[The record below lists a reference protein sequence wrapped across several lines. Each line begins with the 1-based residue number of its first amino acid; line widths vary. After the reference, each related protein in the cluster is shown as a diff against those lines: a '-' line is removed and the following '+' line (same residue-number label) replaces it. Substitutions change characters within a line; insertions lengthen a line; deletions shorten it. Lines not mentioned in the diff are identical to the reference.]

1 MGSKMA
7 NLESDEELY
16 KALRTLAMGASIEE
30 MGKDGE
36 GNTKIFK
43 RKLPPNFEAIRYIY
57 ENKKPKKV
65 SIAYGLRNEEVI
77 ENGNS
82 KTA

>member
-1 MGSKMA
+1 MA

-30 MGKDGE
+30 VGKDQDGKA
-36 GNTKIFK
+36 KIFK
-43 RKLPPNFEAIRYIY
+43 RKLPPNFEAIKYIY

-65 SIAYGLRNEEVI
+65 SIAYGLRNEEGI

>member
-1 MGSKMA
+1 MA
-7 NLESDEELY
+7 NLEADAELY
-16 KALRTLAMGASIEE
+16 SALRTLAIGASIEE
-30 MGKDGE
+30 IGKDNDGKS
-36 GNTKIFK
+36 KIFK
-43 RKLPPNFEAIRYIY
+43 RKLPPNFEAIKYIY

-65 SIAYGLRNEEVI
+65 SIAYGLKNEEGI

>member
-16 KALRTLAMGASIEE
+16 KALRTLALGASIEE
-30 MGKDGE
+30 VGKDQDGKA
-36 GNTKIFK
+36 KIFK
-43 RKLPPNFEAIRYIY
+43 RKLPPNFEAIKYIY

-65 SIAYGLRNEEVI
+65 SIAYGLRNEEGI

>member
-1 MGSKMA
+1 MA

-16 KALRTLAMGASIEE
+16 KAPRTLAMGASIEE
-30 MGKDGE
+30 VGKDQDGKA
-36 GNTKIFK
+36 KIFK

-65 SIAYGLRNEEVI
+65 SIAYGLRNEEGI

>member
-1 MGSKMA
+1 MA

-16 KALRTLAMGASIEE
+16 KALRTLALGASIEE
-30 MGKDGE
+30 MGKDQDGKA
-36 GNTKIFK
+36 KIFK
-43 RKLPPNFEAIRYIY
+43 RKLPPNFEAIKYIY

-65 SIAYGLRNEEVI
+65 SIAYGLRDKEGI

-82 KTA
+82 KTT

>member
-1 MGSKMA
+1 MA

-16 KALRTLAMGASIEE
+16 KALRTLALCASIEE
-30 MGKDGE
+30 MGKDQDGKA
-36 GNTKIFK
+36 KIFK
-43 RKLPPNFEAIRYIY
+43 RKLPPNFEAIKYIY

-65 SIAYGLRNEEVI
+65 SIAYGLINKEEI

-82 KTA
+82 

>member
-1 MGSKMA
+1 MA
-7 NLESDEELY
+7 NLEGDEELY

-30 MGKDGE
+30 VGKDQDGKA
-36 GNTKIFK
+36 KIFK

-57 ENKKPKKV
+57 ENKKPKKI
-65 SIAYGLRNEEVI
+65 SIAYGLRDKEGI
-77 ENGNS
+77 ENGDS

>member
-1 MGSKMA
+1 MS

-16 KALRTLAMGASIEE
+16 KALRTLALGASIEE
-30 MGKDGE
+30 VGKDQDGKA
-36 GNTKIFK
+36 KIFK
-43 RKLPPNFEAIRYIY
+43 RKLPPNFEAIKYIY

-65 SIAYGLRNEEVI
+65 SIAYGLRNGEGI

-82 KTA
+82 

>member
-1 MGSKMA
+1 MA

-30 MGKDGE
+30 MGKDQDGKA
-36 GNTKIFK
+36 KIFK

-65 SIAYGLRNEEVI
+65 SIAYGLRDKEGI
-77 ENGNS
+77 ENGN
-82 KTA
+82 T

>member
-1 MGSKMA
+1 MA

-30 MGKDGE
+30 MGKDQDGKA
-36 GNTKIFK
+36 KIFK
-43 RKLPPNFEAIRYIY
+43 RKLPPNFEAIKYIY
-57 ENKKPKKV
+57 ENKKPKKI
-65 SIAYGLRNEEVI
+65 SIAYGLREEEGI

>member
-1 MGSKMA
+1 MA

-30 MGKDGE
+30 VGKDQDGKA
-36 GNTKIFK
+36 KIFK
-43 RKLPPNFEAIRYIY
+43 RKLPPNFEAIKYIY
-57 ENKKPKKV
+57 ENKKPKKI
-65 SIAYGLRNEEVI
+65 SIAYGLRDEEGI

-82 KTA
+82 KTT

>member
-1 MGSKMA
+1 MA

-16 KALRTLAMGASIEE
+16 KALRTLALGASIEE
-30 MGKDGE
+30 MGKDQDGKA
-36 GNTKIFK
+36 KIFK

-65 SIAYGLRNEEVI
+65 SISYGLRNEEEI

>member
-1 MGSKMA
+1 MA

-16 KALRTLAMGASIEE
+16 KALRTLALGASIEE
-30 MGKDGE
+30 MGKDQDGKA
-36 GNTKIFK
+36 KIFK
-43 RKLPPNFEAIRYIY
+43 RKLPPNFEAIKYIY

-65 SIAYGLRNEEVI
+65 SIAYGLRNEEEI

>member
-1 MGSKMA
+1 MA

-16 KALRTLAMGASIEE
+16 KALRLLALGASIEE
-30 MGKDGE
+30 MGKDSE

-43 RKLPPNFEAIRYIY
+43 RKLPPNFEAIKYIY

-82 KTA
+82 

>member
-1 MGSKMA
+1 MA

-30 MGKDGE
+30 VGKDQDGKA
-36 GNTKIFK
+36 KIFK
-43 RKLPPNFEAIRYIY
+43 RKLPPNFEAIKYIY
-57 ENKKPKKV
+57 ENKKPKKI
-65 SIAYGLRNEEVI
+65 SIAYGLRDDEGI
-77 ENGNS
+77 GNGNS

>member
-1 MGSKMA
+1 MA
-7 NLESDEELY
+7 NLEGDEELY

-30 MGKDGE
+30 VGKDQDGKA
-36 GNTKIFK
+36 KIFK

-57 ENKKPKKV
+57 ENKKPKKI
-65 SIAYGLRNEEVI
+65 SIAYGLRDEEGI

-82 KTA
+82 KTT

>member
-1 MGSKMA
+1 MA
-7 NLESDEELY
+7 NLEADAELY
-16 KALRTLAMGASIEE
+16 NALRTLAKGASIEE
-30 MGKDGE
+30 MGRDSE

-65 SIAYGLRNEEVI
+65 SIAYGLRDEEGI

>member
-1 MGSKMA
+1 MA

-16 KALRTLAMGASIEE
+16 NALRTLAMGASIEE
-30 MGKDGE
+30 MGKDSE

-43 RKLPPNFEAIRYIY
+43 RKLPPNFEAIKYIY
-57 ENKKPKKV
+57 ENKKPKKI
-65 SIAYGLRNEEVI
+65 SMAYGEVLS
-77 ENGNS
+77 NGNS

>member
-1 MGSKMA
+1 MA

-30 MGKDGE
+30 VGKDQDGKA
-36 GNTKIFK
+36 NIFK
-43 RKLPPNFEAIRYIY
+43 RKLPPNFEAIKYIY
-57 ENKKPKKV
+57 ENKKPKKI
-65 SIAYGLRNEEVI
+65 SIAYGLRDEEGI

-82 KTA
+82 KTT

>member
-1 MGSKMA
+1 MVSKMA

-16 KALRTLAMGASIEE
+16 KALRTLALGASIEE
-30 MGKDGE
+30 VGKDQDGKA
-36 GNTKIFK
+36 KIFK
-43 RKLPPNFEAIRYIY
+43 RKLPPNFEAIKYIY

-65 SIAYGLRNEEVI
+65 SIAYGLRNEEGI

-82 KTA
+82 

>member
-1 MGSKMA
+1 MA

-30 MGKDGE
+30 VGKDQDGKA
-36 GNTKIFK
+36 KIFK

-65 SIAYGLRNEEVI
+65 SIAYGLRNEEGI

-82 KTA
+82 

>member
-1 MGSKMA
+1 MA

-16 KALRTLAMGASIEE
+16 KALRTLALGASIEE
-30 MGKDGE
+30 MGKDQDGKA
-36 GNTKIFK
+36 KIFK
-43 RKLPPNFEAIRYIY
+43 RKLPPNFEAIKYIY

-65 SIAYGLRNEEVI
+65 SIAYGLRNEEGI

-82 KTA
+82 KTT

>member
-1 MGSKMA
+1 MA

-30 MGKDGE
+30 VGKDQDGKA
-36 GNTKIFK
+36 KIFK

-65 SIAYGLRNEEVI
+65 SIAYGLRNEEGI
-77 ENGNS
+77 DNGNS

>member
-1 MGSKMA
+1 MA

-30 MGKDGE
+30 VGKDQDGKA
-36 GNTKIFK
+36 KIFK
-43 RKLPPNFEAIRYIY
+43 RKLPPNFEAIKYIY

-65 SIAYGLRNEEVI
+65 SIAYGLRDKEGI

-82 KTA
+82 

>member
-1 MGSKMA
+1 MA

-30 MGKDGE
+30 VGKDQDGKA
-36 GNTKIFK
+36 KIFK

-65 SIAYGLRNEEVI
+65 GIAYGLRNEEGI

>member
-1 MGSKMA
+1 MA

-30 MGKDGE
+30 VGKDQDGKA
-36 GNTKIFK
+36 KIFK

-65 SIAYGLRNEEVI
+65 SIAYGLRDKEGI

-82 KTA
+82 

>member
-1 MGSKMA
+1 MA

-30 MGKDGE
+30 MGKDQDGKA
-36 GNTKIFK
+36 KIFK

-65 SIAYGLRNEEVI
+65 SIAYGLRNEEGI

-82 KTA
+82 

>member
-1 MGSKMA
+1 MA

-30 MGKDGE
+30 VGKDQDGKA
-36 GNTKIFK
+36 KIFK

-65 SIAYGLRNEEVI
+65 SIAYGLRNEEGI

-82 KTA
+82 KTT

>member
-16 KALRTLAMGASIEE
+16 KALRTLALGASIEE

-65 SIAYGLRNEEVI
+65 SIAYGMRNEEGI
-77 ENGNS
+77 ENGDS
-82 KTA
+82 

>member
-1 MGSKMA
+1 MA

-16 KALRTLAMGASIEE
+16 KALRTLALGASIEE
-30 MGKDGE
+30 VGNDQDGKA
-36 GNTKIFK
+36 KIFK
-43 RKLPPNFEAIRYIY
+43 RNLPPNFEAIKYIY

-65 SIAYGLRNEEVI
+65 SIAYGLRDKEGI

-82 KTA
+82 

>member
-1 MGSKMA
+1 MA

-16 KALRTLAMGASIEE
+16 SALRTLAMGASIEE
-30 MGKDGE
+30 MGKDQDGKA
-36 GNTKIFK
+36 KIFK

-65 SIAYGLRNEEVI
+65 SIAYGLRDKEGI

-82 KTA
+82 

>member
-1 MGSKMA
+1 MA

-30 MGKDGE
+30 MGKDQDGKA
-36 GNTKIFK
+36 KIFK
-43 RKLPPNFEAIRYIY
+43 RKLPPNFEAIKYIY
-57 ENKKPKKV
+57 ENKKPKKI
-65 SIAYGLRNEEVI
+65 SIAYGLRDDEGI